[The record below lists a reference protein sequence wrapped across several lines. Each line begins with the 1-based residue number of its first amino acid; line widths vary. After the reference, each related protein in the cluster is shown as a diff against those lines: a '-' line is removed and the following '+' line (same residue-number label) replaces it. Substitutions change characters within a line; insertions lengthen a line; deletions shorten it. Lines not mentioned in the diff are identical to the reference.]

1 MSDSTQI
8 KIQFVVLVLLSIWI
22 VVMLAKLTALNCA
35 MTAYVLGY

>member
-1 MSDSTQI
+1 MNESTQL
-8 KIQFVVLVLLSIWI
+8 KLSFVVLVLLSIWI